1 MKPQKPDYSIIIC
14 TKNEKKGIKKVLD
27 SIPKNILKKSEV
39 LVVDSSTDSTPKIAK
54 DCGAKVIFEKGKGK
68 GRAMKTGVKNSKG
81 EILIFLDGDGT
92 DPPEYIF
99 KLLEKLKNNNLVI
112 GCRKS
117 EGNKKFNVMESISF
131 TPRLLFRLLKFEIF
145 DPLGGYRAI
154 RKNDFEKL
162 NLKSNDF
169 AIETEMNLKAIKNNF
184 KVGQINIHILPR
196 CGGIKGSKFIWDI
209 KSWVK
214 IIKMVLKF
222 KIASKLHKQ
231 GI

>member
-14 TKNEKKGIKKVLD
+14 TKNEEKGIKKVLG
-27 SIPKNILKKSEV
+27 SIPKDILKKSEV
-39 LVVDSSTDSTPKIAK
+39 IVVDSSTDLTPKIAK

-92 DPPEYIF
+92 DPPEYIS

-117 EGNKKFNVMESISF
+117 EENKKFNLMEAISF
-131 TPRLLFRLLKFEIF
+131 IPRLLFRLLKFEIF

-154 RKNDFEKL
+154 RKKDFEKL

-169 AIETEMNLKAIKNNF
+169 TIETEMNLKSIKNDF
-184 KVGQINIHILPR
+184 KVGQINTPLLPR
-196 CGGIKGSKFIWDI
+196 CGGIKESKFIWDV
-209 KSWVK
+209 KSWIK
-214 IIKMVLKF
+214 ITKMVLKF
-222 KIASKLHKQ
+222 KVASKSHKQ
-231 GI
+231 CI